1 MSPFIIYYIKKGTF
15 SLRDIEIKYSY
26 LACKDMVCMI
36 FKPLILAK
44 QTGYFAPGCK
54 FNVEST
60 DVLSPFRPVAENS
73 SHPLC
78 GW

>member
-1 MSPFIIYYIKKGTF
+1 MQRVSTDGIKLAKKLEYF
-15 SLRDIEIKYSY
+15 ACNFDIK
-26 LACKDMVCMI
+26 M
-36 FKPLILAK
+36 ILAK
-44 QTGYFAPGCK
+44 QTGFFAPGCK

-60 DVLSPFRPVAENS
+60 NVLLPLAAIKGRKNS